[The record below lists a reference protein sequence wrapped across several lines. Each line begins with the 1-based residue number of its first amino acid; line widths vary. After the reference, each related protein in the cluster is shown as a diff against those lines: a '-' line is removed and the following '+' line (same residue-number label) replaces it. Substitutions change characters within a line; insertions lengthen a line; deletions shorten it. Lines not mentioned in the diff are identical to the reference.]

1 MKLNL
6 LPPYVSKGKQSKV
19 AIVLMVLI
27 LLLSVLASLGMMVV
41 SKQAY
46 EREKARAA
54 ALEKPASDVVAL
66 SKLADTITA
75 SAQTV
80 VLNVEL
86 AKAMQEHCSVY
97 PDFYD
102 SVRKYIPAFFRVT
115 SMSASPADAETVTL
129 TLSGVLRTQEEY
141 ANLMLALNRI
151 PDVRSVSRSGFQ
163 LVETY
168 VPNLSQLDQTGRPI
182 RQGEQPLP
190 DDPLDRLQALI
201 ARGGRTDYVGVGNF
215 GSGEPGLRGAMPDWS
230 QVTVTV
236 VMPGK
241 LQAPDVRGT
250 LANAA
255 RASSA
260 APSTT
265 PAAGPGAGPGF
276 GPPGMFGPPGAGMPG
291 PGVPGAGAG
300 RMEE

>member
-19 AIVLMVLI
+19 AIVLMLLI
-27 LLLSVLASLGMMVV
+27 LLASIAASLGMMFV

-46 EREKARAA
+46 EREKARAD
-54 ALEKPASDVVAL
+54 ALEKPANDVVAL

-86 AKAMQEHCSVY
+86 AKAMQEHCSAY

-102 SVRKYIPAFFRVT
+102 SVRRYIPAFFRVT
-115 SMSASPADAETVTL
+115 SMSASPMDAETVTL
-129 TLSGVLRTQEEY
+129 TLSGVIKSQEEY

-168 VPNLSQLDQTGRPI
+168 VPNLTQTDQTGRPI

-201 ARGGRTDYVGVGNF
+201 ARGSTASGGYLGVGNF

-230 QVTVTV
+230 QITVTV

-241 LQAPDVRGT
+241 LQAPDVRAT

-255 RASSA
+255 RASS
-260 APSTT
+260 STGT
-265 PAAGPGAGPGF
+265 TGSMPTGMGGF
-276 GPPGMFGPPGAGMPG
+276 GPPGGMGSFGPPGGLGMGGPAGL
-291 PGVPGAGAG
+291 
-300 RMEE
+300 REED

>member
-46 EREKARAA
+46 EREKARAE

-86 AKAMQEHCSVY
+86 AKAMQEHCAAY

-102 SVRKYIPAFFRVT
+102 SVRRYIPAFFRVT
-115 SMSASPADAETVTL
+115 SMTASPIDAETVTL
-129 TLSGVLRTQEEY
+129 TLSGVLKTQEEY

-163 LVETY
+163 LVET
-168 VPNLSQLDQTGRPI
+168 
-182 RQGEQPLP
+182 
-190 DDPLDRLQALI
+190 
-201 ARGGRTDYVGVGNF
+201 
-215 GSGEPGLRGAMPDWS
+215 
-230 QVTVTV
+230 
-236 VMPGK
+236 
-241 LQAPDVRGT
+241 
-250 LANAA
+250 
-255 RASSA
+255 
-260 APSTT
+260 
-265 PAAGPGAGPGF
+265 
-276 GPPGMFGPPGAGMPG
+276 
-291 PGVPGAGAG
+291 
-300 RMEE
+300 

>member
-46 EREKARAA
+46 EREKARAD

-86 AKAMQEHCSVY
+86 AKAMQEHCSAY

-102 SVRKYIPAFFRVT
+102 SVRRYIPAFFRVT
-115 SMSASPADAETVTL
+115 SMSASPMDAETVTL
-129 TLSGVLRTQEEY
+129 TLSGVLKTQEEY

-151 PDVRSVSRSGFQ
+151 PNVRSVSRSGFQ

-168 VPNLSQLDQTGRPI
+168 VPNLTQLDQTGRPI

-201 ARGGRTDYVGVGNF
+201 SRGGRTDYVGVGNF
-215 GSGEPGLRGAMPDWS
+215 GSGEPGLRGAMPEWS

-265 PAAGPGAGPGF
+265 PAGAGGGF
-276 GPPGMFGPPGAGMPG
+276 GPPGMFGPPGAGVPG
-291 PGVPGAGAG
+291 AGPAGAGAG
-300 RMEE
+300 RMEEE